1 MARINDPLMESR
13 QPGMIEAVQTTLR
26 AVAEYFSVRFEL
38 AGYESKAVFGKV
50 VKAAIG
56 VAVALLSLMAGLLY
70 LSLSLIYVLA
80 VKAQWG
86 WGYAFLVSGIVLLI
100 VMVVGLLIARGAVKG
115 SWFPTTVSELKKD
128 TQWLKQKTPT
138 NV

>member
-1 MARINDPLMESR
+1 METR

-26 AVAEYFSVRFEL
+26 AVSEYFSVRFEL

-50 VKAAIG
+50 VKAVIG

-80 VKAQWG
+80 VKAEWG

-100 VMVVGLLIARGAVKG
+100 IMVVGLLLARGAIQG
-115 SWFPTTVSELKKD
+115 SWFPTTISELKKD